1 MLHIGCHEKVA
12 HSGPGDGNYGPNM
25 GNISW
30 NLLQLFGDL
39 PRLYDIPAN
48 DPGSGSTPSPTS

>member
-12 HSGPGDGNYGPNM
+12 HSGPGDGHYGPNM

-39 PRLYDIPAN
+39 PTLYDIPAN